1 MDDVPGRIS
10 IGYRTKFIELETD
23 EHGQLRDGIDSEK

>member
-1 MDDVPGRIS
+1 MTFPV
-10 IGYRTKFIELETD
+10 GYRLGIGPFIELETD